1 MTPRQRVVRKRYIA
15 LGLIVVAVAVLAIW
29 LPQRTEHTN
38 ALVITEIQT
47 NPGGERAAR
56 SMVITLADGRVY
68 PVNYLREGERVF
80 MGIDGRW
87 WRAFQGDGQQVG
99 MLIQGQRLT
108 GLGRVE
114 LDDQAYIDE
123 IFARLRPKVPS
134 WLPDRLNGKLVV
146 ITLDNRAND
155 NIKKNDS

>member
-1 MTPRQRVVRKRYIA
+1 VVRERYIA
-15 LGLIVVAVAVLAIW
+15 LGLFVVAVAVLAIW
-29 LPQRTEHTN
+29 LPQRAEHTN
-38 ALVITEIQT
+38 ALVIAEIQA

-68 PVNYLREGERVF
+68 PVNYLREGDLVF

-87 WRAFQGDGQQVG
+87 WRAFQGAGQQVE

-108 GLGRVE
+108 GLAKVE
-114 LDDQAYIDE
+114 MDDQAYIDE

-134 WLPDRLNGKLVV
+134 WLPDWLNGKLVA
-146 ITLDNRAND
+146 ITLDNGVSD
-155 NIKKNDS
+155 TIKASDS

>member
-1 MTPRQRVVRKRYIA
+1 VVRKRYIA
-15 LGLIVVAVAVLAIW
+15 LGLFVVAVAVLAIW
-29 LPQRTEHTN
+29 LPQRVERTN
-38 ALVITEIQT
+38 ASVIAEIQT
-47 NPGGERAAR
+47 NPGGERAVR

-68 PVNYLREGERVF
+68 PVNYLREGNLVF

-87 WRAFQGDGQQVG
+87 WRAFQGAGQQVE

-108 GLGRVE
+108 GLAKVE

-134 WLPDRLNGKLVV
+134 WLPNWLNGKLVA
-146 ITLDNRAND
+146 ITLDNGVSD
-155 NIKKNDS
+155 TIKASDS

>member
-1 MTPRQRVVRKRYIA
+1 MVGKRYIA
-15 LGLIVVAVAVLAIW
+15 LCLIVITVAALAIW
-29 LPQRTEHTN
+29 LPKRAERTN
-38 ALVITEIQT
+38 ASVIAEIQT
-47 NPGGERAAR
+47 NPGGKLAAR

-68 PVNYLREGERVF
+68 PVNYLREGNLVF

-87 WRAFQGDGQQVG
+87 WRAFQGAGQPVE

-108 GLGRVE
+108 GLAKVE

-134 WLPDRLNGKLVV
+134 WLPDRLNGKLVA
-146 ITLDNRAND
+146 ITVDSGVSD
-155 NIKKNDS
+155 IIKADDS

>member
-1 MTPRQRVVRKRYIA
+1 VVRKRYIA
-15 LGLIVVAVAVLAIW
+15 LGLFVVAVAVLAIW
-29 LPQRTEHTN
+29 LPQRVERTN
-38 ALVITEIQT
+38 ASVIAEIQT
-47 NPGGERAAR
+47 NPGGERAVR

-68 PVNYLREGERVF
+68 PVNYLREGNLVF

-87 WRAFQGDGQQVG
+87 WRAFQGAGQQVE

-108 GLGRVE
+108 GLAKVE

-134 WLPDRLNGKLVV
+134 WLPDWLNGKLVA
-146 ITLDNRAND
+146 ITLDNGVSD
-155 NIKKNDS
+155 TIKASDS

>member
-1 MTPRQRVVRKRYIA
+1 MPRERVVRKRYIA
-15 LGLIVVAVAVLAIW
+15 LGLFVIAVAALAIW
-29 LPQRTEHTN
+29 LPQRAERTN
-38 ALVITEIQT
+38 ALVIAEIQT

-68 PVNYLREGERVF
+68 PVNYLREGNLVF

-87 WRAFQGDGQQVG
+87 WRAFQGAGQQVE

-108 GLGRVE
+108 GLAKVE

-134 WLPDRLNGKLVV
+134 WLPDWLNGKLVA
-146 ITLDNRAND
+146 ITLDSGVSD
-155 NIKKNDS
+155 TIKADDS

>member
-1 MTPRQRVVRKRYIA
+1 VRKRYIA
-15 LGLIVVAVAVLAIW
+15 LGLFVVAVAMLAIW
-29 LPQRTEHTN
+29 LPQRVERTN
-38 ALVITEIQT
+38 ASVIAEIQT

-68 PVNYLREGERVF
+68 PVNYLREGDLVF

-87 WRAFQGDGQQVG
+87 WRAFQGAGQQVE

-108 GLGRVE
+108 GLAKVE
-114 LDDQAYIDE
+114 MDDQAYIDE

-134 WLPDRLNGKLVV
+134 WLPDWLNGKLVA
-146 ITLDNRAND
+146 ITLDNGVSD
-155 NIKKNDS
+155 TIKASDS

>member
-1 MTPRQRVVRKRYIA
+1 MRKRYIA
-15 LGLIVVAVAVLAIW
+15 LGLFVIAVAVLAIW
-29 LPQRTEHTN
+29 LPQRAERTN
-38 ALVITEIQT
+38 ALVIAEIQT

-68 PVNYLREGERVF
+68 PVNYLREGNLVF

-87 WRAFQGDGQQVG
+87 WRAFQGAGQQVE

-108 GLGRVE
+108 GLAKVE

-134 WLPDRLNGKLVV
+134 WLPDWLNGKLVA
-146 ITLDNRAND
+146 ITLDSGVSD
-155 NIKKNDS
+155 TIKADDS